1 MIYPNMPWK
10 MGIIKNIKLKPPALI
25 GLPLASYDVGIAN
38 ENRPNGIKN
47 TNDDTAI
54 KIAKTFAV

>member
-10 MGIIKNIKLKPPALI
+10 IGIIKNMKLKPPVLI
-25 GLPLASYDVGIAN
+25 GFPLASNEVGIAN
-38 ENRPNGIKN
+38 ENKPNGIIN